1 MLLLLVSCCCLL
13 LLLLL
18 LLRLLLSD
26 FAMRAV
32 WMSEPVFVGEIQVPP
47 RVGPPVNA
55 AVKKDPTIEH
65 FHSEELPADP
75 KRVTALPGQ
84 NPKAHRFRSPKALQY
99 LPK

>member
-32 WMSEPVFVGEIQVPP
+32 WMSEPVLVGEIQVPP
-47 RVGPPVNA
+47 GVGLDLPLRLGLAVA
-55 AVKKDPTIEH
+55 AAAAHWPKPNSAIL
-65 FHSEELPADP
+65 LPIT
-75 KRVTALPGQ
+75 R
-84 NPKAHRFRSPKALQY
+84 H
-99 LPK
+99 